1 MRIKKGREFLPNISL
16 EELKK
21 IYRKERESKAKIRL
35 LCAIHRKRGKS
46 LPNITKETN
55 IPITTIN
62 DCLDRIQ
69 KKGLE
74 ARYDLKKEGRPS
86 RLNKKEQEEIKSILK
101 KSPEEQNLPFRI
113 WDTKLLMFVISEKYK
128 INYKQR
134 NIERLVKI
142 WGFSFKKARPEHKFA
157 DEKEQEAFKK
167 NFQKKLNH
175 IYHQDGRHYIL
186 TKASSR

>member
-1 MRIKKGREFLPNISL
+1 MKIKKGPEFLPGISIKNL
-16 EELKK
+16 ERLYK
-21 IYRKERESKAKIRL
+21 KERDSRAKIRL
-35 LCAIHRKRGKS
+35 LCTIHRKKGKS
-46 LPNITKETN
+46 LPKISKETN

-62 DCLDRIQ
+62 DCLYKIQ
-69 KKGLE
+69 KKGLS
-74 ARYDLKKEGRPS
+74 ARYNLKKEGRPS
-86 RLNKKEQEEIKSILK
+86 WLNKKEQEEIKSILR

-134 NIERLVKI
+134 NIERLVKV

-175 IYHQDGRHYIL
+175 TYHQDGRHYIL
-186 TKASSR
+186 TRASSR